1 MNAFEKALDKN
12 WSYPLRAEKIETLV
26 ANMGYKCSLRCSH
39 CYIDASPER
48 TEILPL
54 STIDKLLDIFRTN
67 TEIKAMHLTG
77 GSVELHP
84 HFRYFVQS
92 AAATGKKVL
101 IASNLTAYSE
111 PGMEDLPQFLAEHRV
126 TILASLPCV
135 TEETVDKQRGKG
147 TYKKCITALKML
159 NAVGYGKDG
168 SSLELDLIFNPIG
181 AYLAPDADKLEQVFK
196 EKLRE
201 IHGINF
207 NHLYK
212 LNNVPIGRM
221 KRSLSAEEENKYMD
235 ELESKF
241 NPATVDTLMC
251 RSSVAVDC
259 KTGRFFDCD
268 FAIEQKRQIKSE
280 LSRIDDFNY
289 TALCNREISTSPI
302 CFACT
307 AGSGLEC
314 CAAKL

>member
-1 MNAFEKALDKN
+1 MNTFEKKLEEHGQ
-12 WSYPLRAEKIETLV
+12 YPLRAEKIETLI

-39 CYIDASPER
+39 CYIDASPDR
-48 TEILPL
+48 TEIMPL
-54 STIDKLLDIFRTN
+54 DMIDKLLHIFKSHP
-67 TEIKAMHLTG
+67 EIKTMHLTG

-84 HFRYFVQS
+84 HFRYFVKS

-101 IASNLTAYSE
+101 MATNLTAYSE

-126 TILASLPCV
+126 SILASLPCV

-147 TYKKCITALKML
+147 TYKKCVAALKKL
-159 NAVGYGKDG
+159 NATGYGKAG

-181 AYLAPDADKLEQVFK
+181 AYLTPDADKLEQAFK
-196 EKLRE
+196 EKLLE
-201 IHGINF
+201 MHGITF

-212 LNNVPIGRM
+212 LNNVPLGRM
-221 KRSLSAEEENKYMD
+221 KKSLSAEEEKKYMD
-235 ELESKF
+235 ELECKF
-241 NPATVDTLMC
+241 NPQTIETLMC

-259 KTGRFFDCD
+259 KSGKLFDCD
-268 FAIEQKRQIKSE
+268 FAIEQDRHIKCGS
-280 LSRIDDFNY
+280 SSVDDFDY
-289 TALCNREISTSPI
+289 MLLSSREISTSPI